1 MINELYELSKV
12 LQNENITTQRW
23 HRKYQPIPNIRNN
36 APCVCIKVSAGK
48 VNGISSVDAELG
60 KILRKY
66 GSNQGSYP
74 CMNLAPLYRITDD
87 AKKKK
92 IADLCDHPEKI
103 DDACIADMETWCT
116 EDINNWSK
124 KFQRKYKI
132 SMKDTPEKLCSIAT
146 QYEPLKILLDET
158 NFFADAS
165 DLHKELART
174 AWDLLEQKDQTSL
187 ALSVL
192 FYQGKKDKSAEDD
205 YGSLSVAFDSVK
217 LIENGTPAVSESFV
231 CELNECLLYHKKKDK
246 SAEDD
251 SSSLSVAFDSV
262 KPIKN
267 ELPAVSESF
276 VCKLN
281 KCLLTEDTDQHAES
295 IVNLNDAFGIP
306 FQAIE
311 EPMPNVK
318 LAGGFDV
325 TLRTMFKEQRCQTR
339 YGKIGNASYPI
350 SPKIRMD
357 LQAALEWAGSSEQKD
372 TTWINTD
379 KNEVLFAYPSSLPKQ
394 PVSFTAFF
402 KQNCDKSIEFSSQ
415 AKQFIQELRQTKE
428 IGTDSN
434 AKRITIFVLRKID
447 KARTKVVYT
456 RQTDPYELEKCSE
469 EWTFGCANLP
479 PFPFET
485 PKTLYPLDIADV
497 LNRFWKQSGEV
508 ATDKFKP
515 VPRYHGIEILMDS
528 KLSVSAD
535 LHRLSESAMS
545 IGSFFGNLSAKN
557 AWSQPMQE
565 KAKDMLALMGLLF
578 YRERIGK
585 EKYMESLPYLYGQLL
600 KAADEL
606 HVLYCKVVRNGE
618 VPPQLV
624 GGTLFQSAA
633 EAPIRTLNILSQR
646 IMPYY
651 SWAKSYRL
659 KGIMEADKE
668 SWRAG
673 WLYRIC
679 EQTVDKLQNSWAPQT
694 RFSDEEKAQLFIGYL
709 AAFPKKEQS
718 EKNSEED
725 STNE

>member
-12 LQNENITTQRW
+12 LQNEGITTQRW
-23 HRKYQPIPNIRNN
+23 HRKYQPIPNIRSN

-48 VNGISSVDAELG
+48 VIGISSVNAELG

-87 AKKKK
+87 TKKKI

-103 DDACIADMETWCT
+103 DDAFIADMETWCT

-124 KFQRKYKI
+124 KFQRKYTI
-132 SMKDTPEKLCSIAT
+132 SMINTPKELHRIAT

-158 NFFADAS
+158 NFFAKYS
-165 DLHKELART
+165 VLHEELERT
-174 AWDLLEQKDQTSL
+174 AWKMLKQKDQTSL

-231 CELNECLLYHKKKDK
+231 CKLNE
-246 SAEDD
+246 
-251 SSSLSVAFDSV
+251 
-262 KPIKN
+262 
-267 ELPAVSESF
+267 
-276 VCKLN
+276 
-281 KCLLTEDTDQHAES
+281 CLLTEDTDQHAES
-295 IVNLNDAFGIP
+295 RVDLNDAFGIP

-339 YGKIGNASYPI
+339 YGKIENASYPI
-350 SPKIRMD
+350 SPKTRMD

-456 RQTDPYELEKCSE
+456 CQTDPDELEKCSE
-469 EWTFGCANLP
+469 EWTLGCANLP
-479 PFPFET
+479 RFSFGK

-497 LNRFWKQSGEV
+497 LNRFWKQNGEV

-545 IGSFFGNLSAKN
+545 IGSFFGNLSETDPK
-557 AWSQPMQE
+557 QE
-565 KAKDMLALMGLLF
+565 KAKDMLALMGLFF

-606 HVLYCKVVRNGE
+606 HALYCKVVRNGE
-618 VPPQLV
+618 VPQQFV
-624 GGTLFQSAA
+624 GGALFQSAA

-668 SWRAG
+668 IRRAG
-673 WLYRIC
+673 WLYWIC
-679 EQTVDKLQNSWAPQT
+679 EQTVNKLQNSWTPQT

-709 AAFPKKEQS
+709 AEFPKKEQS

>member
-12 LQNENITTQRW
+12 LQNEGITTQRW
-23 HRKYQPIPNIRNN
+23 HRKYQPIPNIRSN

-48 VNGISSVDAELG
+48 VIGISSVNAELG

-103 DDACIADMETWCT
+103 DDACIAEMSAWCT
-116 EDINNWSK
+116 EDTNNWSK
-124 KFQRKYKI
+124 KFQQKYKI
-132 SMKDTPEKLCSIAT
+132 SMKDTPKELCSIAT
-146 QYEPLKILLDET
+146 KYEPLKILLDET
-158 NFFADAS
+158 NFFADFS
-165 DLHKELART
+165 VLHEELTKT
-174 AWDLLEQKDQTSL
+174 AWKMLEQKDQTSL

-231 CELNECLLYHKKKDK
+231 CG
-246 SAEDD
+246 
-251 SSSLSVAFDSV
+251 
-262 KPIKN
+262 
-267 ELPAVSESF
+267 
-276 VCKLN
+276 LN

-295 IVNLNDAFGIP
+295 IVNLNDAFGSP

-339 YGKIGNASYPI
+339 YGKIENASYPI
-350 SPKIRMD
+350 SPETRMD

-394 PVSFTAFF
+394 PVSFTAIF

-415 AKQFIQELRQTKE
+415 AKQFIQELKQTKE

-456 RQTDPYELEKCSE
+456 CQTDPDELEKCSE
-469 EWTFGCANLP
+469 EWTLGCANLP
-479 PFPFET
+479 RFPFGK

-497 LNRFWKQSGEV
+497 LNRFWKQNGEV

-545 IGSFFGNLSAKN
+545 IGSFFGYLSAKD
-557 AWSQPMQE
+557 PMQE
-565 KAKDMLALMGLLF
+565 KAKDMLALMGLFF

-606 HVLYCKVVRNGE
+606 HALYCKVVRNGE
-618 VPPQLV
+618 VPPQFV
-624 GGTLFQSAA
+624 GGALFQSAA

-673 WLYRIC
+673 WLYWIC
-679 EQTVDKLQNSWAPQT
+679 EQTVNKLQNSWTPQT

-709 AAFPKKEQS
+709 AEFPKKEQS

>member
-12 LQNENITTQRW
+12 LHNEDIKTQSW
-23 HRKYQPIPNIRNN
+23 HRKYQPIPNIRSN

-48 VNGISSVDAELG
+48 VIGISSVDAELG

-87 AKKKK
+87 TKKKK
-92 IADLCDHPEKI
+92 IADLGNHPEKI
-103 DDACIADMETWCT
+103 DDACIAEMRAWCT
-116 EDINNWSK
+116 ENTYNWSK
-124 KFQRKYKI
+124 KFQGKYKI
-132 SMKDTPEKLCSIAT
+132 SMEKTPMELHCIAT

-158 NFFADAS
+158 NFFATAS
-165 DLHKELART
+165 GLHKELERT
-174 AWDLLEQKDQTSL
+174 AWELLERKDQTSL

-217 LIENGTPAVSESFV
+217 LIENGTPAVSERFV
-231 CELNECLLYHKKKDK
+231 CELNQ
-246 SAEDD
+246 
-251 SSSLSVAFDSV
+251 
-262 KPIKN
+262 
-267 ELPAVSESF
+267 
-276 VCKLN
+276 
-281 KCLLTEDTDQHAES
+281 CLLTANTAQHAES
-295 IVNLNDAFGIP
+295 RVNLNDAFGIP

-339 YGKIGNASYPI
+339 YGKIENASYPI
-350 SPKIRMD
+350 SPQMRMD

-394 PVSFTAFF
+394 PVSFTAIF
-402 KQNCDKSIEFSSQ
+402 KQNCDKSIAFSSQ
-415 AKQFIQELRQTKE
+415 VKQFIQELKQTKE

-456 RQTDPYELEKCSE
+456 RQTDPCELEKCSE
-469 EWTFGCANLP
+469 EWTLGCANLP

-515 VPRYHGIEILMDS
+515 VPQYHGIEILMDS

-557 AWSQPMQE
+557 AWSQPMQK

-606 HVLYCKVVRNGE
+606 HALYCKVVRNGE
-618 VPPQLV
+618 VPPQFV

-651 SWAKSYRL
+651 SWAKTYRL

-679 EQTVDKLQNSWAPQT
+679 EQIVDKLQNSWAPQT

-718 EKNSEED
+718 KKNSEED

>member
-1 MINELYELSKV
+1 MINELYELSKA
-12 LQNENITTQRW
+12 LHNEGIKTQSW
-23 HRKYQPIPNIRNN
+23 HRKYKPIPNIRSN

-48 VNGISSVDAELG
+48 VIGISSVDAKLG
-60 KILRKY
+60 KNLRKY

-87 AKKKK
+87 AEKKK
-92 IADLCDHPEKI
+92 IADLGKHPEKI
-103 DDACIADMETWCT
+103 DDACIAEMRAWCT
-116 EDINNWSK
+116 ENTYNWGK
-124 KFQRKYKI
+124 RFQGRYKI
-132 SMKDTPEKLCSIAT
+132 SMENTPMELHCIAT
-146 QYEPLKILLDET
+146 QYKPLKILLDET
-158 NFFADAS
+158 SFFTTAS
-165 DLHKELART
+165 DLHKELERA
-174 AWDLLEQKDQTSL
+174 AWELLERKCQTSL

-192 FYQGKKDKSAEDD
+192 FYQGKKDKSAKDD
-205 YGSLSVAFDSVK
+205 YGSLSVAFDSEK
-217 LIENGTPAVSESFV
+217 LIENGTPAVSERFV
-231 CELNECLLYHKKKDK
+231 CDLNQRLQTVNTAQHT
-246 SAEDD
+246 D
-251 SSSLSVAFDSV
+251 SR
-262 KPIKN
+262 
-267 ELPAVSESF
+267 
-276 VCKLN
+276 
-281 KCLLTEDTDQHAES
+281 
-295 IVNLNDAFGIP
+295 VNSNDAFGIP
-306 FQAIE
+306 FQSIE

-325 TLRTMFKEQRCQTR
+325 TLRTMFKEQYCQTR
-339 YGKIGNASYPI
+339 YGKIENASYPI
-350 SPKIRMD
+350 SPQMRMD
-357 LQAALEWAGSSEQKD
+357 LQAALEWAGNSEQKD

-379 KNEVLFAYPSSLPKQ
+379 KNEVLFAYPSSLPKK
-394 PVSFTAFF
+394 PVSFTAIF
-402 KQNCDKSIEFSSQ
+402 KQNRDKSIAFSSQ
-415 AKQFIQELRQTKE
+415 AKQFIQELKQTKE

-469 EWTFGCANLP
+469 EWTLGCANLP

-515 VPRYHGIEILMDS
+515 FSQYHGIEILMDS

-565 KAKDMLALMGLLF
+565 KVKDMLALMGLLL

-606 HVLYCKVVRNGE
+606 HALYCKVVRNGE

-624 GGTLFQSAA
+624 GSTLFQSAA
-633 EAPIRTLNILSQR
+633 EAPIRNLNILSQR

-659 KGIMEADKE
+659 KGSMEVGKE

-679 EQTVDKLQNSWAPQT
+679 EQTMDKLQNSWAPRT

-709 AAFPKKEQS
+709 AAFPKKE
-718 EKNSEED
+718 EREINSEEEA
-725 STNE
+725 THE